1 MKVRWKL
8 VAILAVPLAALLGLA
23 GLGVSQR
30 NSDANDAEQA
40 ADLTLLA
47 SKVTAAANDLQL
59 EANWSAWFI
68 TTGGLQGSNELKEQ
82 RVKTDA
88 SMTTLHDSLVGF
100 DSSAFSDDFSTKL
113 TLTADRMLG
122 YQMIRPSVD
131 QLAQNGSDPI
141 ALYALAGSQ
150 LLDLNT
156 LIADESPDDSLA
168 GAFSSYVAGSKAK
181 QFNSDSFS
189 IITESLGGAVL
200 TDQHYSQLVRTQ
212 FDHQTQ
218 LGVFLSLATP
228 EQKERYRRTV
238 SGPAVSATED
248 GVTEVITAG
257 VGAPITLDATDWQA
271 DTITTLTLGRNIETD
286 VENNL
291 LSQASRQKSDA
302 QRDVIAY
309 ALLALSAAAFAI
321 ASAAFLGRA
330 ITRPLRRLAVAAH
343 EVADEQLPSLV
354 EALRNPSEDGSVAVP
369 AITPVERTSRDE
381 VGDLAEAF
389 ASIQQT
395 AVDVAIEQS
404 NLLRKGIGELF
415 VNLARRNQSLLDRQ
429 IGFLDQLEAAETDPD
444 ALENLFKLDHL
455 ATRMRRNAESL
466 LVLAGIEAPRR
477 WGKPVALGDVVR
489 AAVGEVEDYSRVH
502 VAALD
507 DVYVLGNAAADV
519 AHLLSELLDNATQFS
534 APGTR
539 VEVIGRRK
547 GGGYLLSVSDL
558 GIGMTGQQLAEA
570 NELLAHPPVT
580 GLTLS
585 RSLGF
590 IVVGRLAKRYG
601 VTVELTSAAVGGL
614 TALVEVPQS
623 LLTTPASGDGF
634 TPDPNEATSLSLLGT
649 LDPQPPVGPL
659 VASAG
664 KQPAWTRAEEEPDAV
679 WERLIEI
686 SPEQG
691 VESDRQTVATGWDDG
706 QTISGPWSDAPPST
720 PAVPV
725 AKAPE
730 MPAATVA
737 AAATLAEAISDR
749 PTIDAELASI
759 SDDESPVTSSGL
771 PRRRA
776 ADKPANGELPNS
788 DLLSSPLDVPAPS
801 PLPRRNASGAR
812 SFSTSSAFGGGDQSS
827 ARASSRSPEE
837 IRSLLSSYRSG
848 LTQGRLSDALKSR
861 TNGSANGA
869 ENGEQS

>member
-23 GLGVSQR
+23 GLGVAQR
-30 NSDANDAEQA
+30 NGDAHNAEQA
-40 ADLTLLA
+40 AQLTSLA
-47 SKVTAAANDLQL
+47 SKVTEAATDLQL

-68 TTGGLQGSNELKEQ
+68 TTGGLQGGDQLKAQ
-82 RVKTDA
+82 RATTDA
-88 SMTTLHDSLVGF
+88 SMTSLHDALVGF
-100 DSSAFSDDFSTKL
+100 DASGYSDDFSAKL
-113 TLTADRMLG
+113 TLTADRMMG
-122 YQMIRPSVD
+122 YQLIRPSVD
-131 QLAQNGSDPI
+131 GLAKNGSDPV

-156 LIADESPDDSLA
+156 LIAEESPDDSLA
-168 GAFSSYVAGSKAK
+168 GAFSSYVSGSNAK
-181 QFNSDSFS
+181 QSSSDSFS
-189 IITESLGGAVL
+189 LITESLGGSVL
-200 TDQHYSQLVRTQ
+200 SDQHYSSLVRSQ
-212 FDHQTQ
+212 LDHQTQ

-228 EQKERYRRTV
+228 DQKEMYRRTA
-238 SGPAVSATED
+238 SGPAVAATTD
-248 GVTEVITAG
+248 GVNEVITAG
-257 VGAPITLDATDWQA
+257 VGAPITLDPTTWQA
-271 DTITTLTLGRNIETD
+271 DTIATLGLGRQVETS
-286 VENNL
+286 VENDL
-291 LSQASRQKSDA
+291 LARASQQRTDA
-302 QRDVIAY
+302 KRDVVAY
-309 ALLALSAAAFAI
+309 GLLALSAAAFAI
-321 ASAAFLGRA
+321 ASAALLGRA

-354 EALRNPSEDGSVAVP
+354 EALRNPSEDGSVNIP
-369 AITPVERTSRDE
+369 SMTPVERTSRDE

-389 ASIQQT
+389 ASIQET
-395 AVDVAIEQS
+395 AVSVAIEQS

-558 GIGMTGQQLAEA
+558 GIGMTAQQLDEA

-580 GLTLS
+580 GLSLS

-601 VTVELTSAAVGGL
+601 VTVELTAAAVGGV
-614 TALVEVPQS
+614 TALVDLPPS
-623 LLTTPASGDGF
+623 LLTMPSSGDGF
-634 TPDPNEATSLSLLGT
+634 TPDPNETTSLTLLGT

-659 VASAG
+659 VSTASKA
-664 KQPAWTRAEEEPDAV
+664 PAWTRAE
-679 WERLIEI
+679 
-686 SPEQG
+686 
-691 VESDRQTVATGWDDG
+691 
-706 QTISGPWSDAPPST
+706 
-720 PAVPV
+720 
-725 AKAPE
+725 
-730 MPAATVA
+730 
-737 AAATLAEAISDR
+737 
-749 PTIDAELASI
+749 
-759 SDDESPVTSSGL
+759 
-771 PRRRA
+771 
-776 ADKPANGELPNS
+776 
-788 DLLSSPLDVPAPS
+788 
-801 PLPRRNASGAR
+801 
-812 SFSTSSAFGGGDQSS
+812 
-827 ARASSRSPEE
+827 
-837 IRSLLSSYRSG
+837 
-848 LTQGRLSDALKSR
+848 
-861 TNGSANGA
+861 
-869 ENGEQS
+869 